1 MSARESHAVSL
12 ACLIASAVALGH
24 ALQIAN
30 GFYDEAA
37 VGWLTAALAL
47 CVAGVLAPGLLS
59 LGRGSGRCFPFVS
72 GLLSRVFPKQELW
85 LRLTIAA
92 GIGWQVASLLGALPG
107 MYLQEHATLYLF
119 KTGVIVEAAL
129 IASG

>member
-1 MSARESHAVSL
+1 MSARESNAASL

-30 GFYDEAA
+30 GFYDDAA
-37 VGWLTAALAL
+37 IGWLTAALAL

-59 LGRGSGRCFPFVS
+59 LGHGSGRRFPFAP
-72 GLLSRVFPKQELW
+72 GLPSRVLPKQELW

-92 GIGWQVASLLGALPG
+92 GIGWQGASLPGALPRG
-107 MYLQEHATLYLF
+107 WLPAPRR
-119 KTGVIVEAAL
+119 
-129 IASG
+129 